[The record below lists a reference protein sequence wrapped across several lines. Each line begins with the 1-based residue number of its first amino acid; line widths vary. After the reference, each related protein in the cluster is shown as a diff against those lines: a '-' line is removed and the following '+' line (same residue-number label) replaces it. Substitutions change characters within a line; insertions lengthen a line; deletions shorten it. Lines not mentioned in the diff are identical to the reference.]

1 MRGMLARGFLTLL
14 ILIAIVAPGVGPA
27 MAAEAGHVVRLTG
40 AAEVIGVSGAVPLA
54 SGSPIRTGDR
64 IRTGSDARIQI
75 ELEGGAVLTLG
86 ADSELLIP
94 AQAARSVS
102 IVDLL
107 LGIVRAVLPESA
119 GSGFLVRGRTAV
131 ASVRSTEWI
140 VETSPENTAVF
151 AIDGE
156 VQVTGTGGS
165 VTLQPG
171 EGTDVPSAS
180 PPSAPKPW
188 GAARAGDVLARTDAP

>member
-1 MRGMLARGFLTLL
+1 MRGMFARGFLALL
-14 ILIAIVAPGVGPA
+14 ILVAVAVPGGSA
-27 MAAEAGHVVRLTG
+27 RAAEAGHVMRLIGT
-40 AAEVIGVSGAVPLA
+40 AELIGVSGAVPLA
-54 SGSPIRTGDR
+54 SGAPIQTGDR
-64 IRTGSDARIQI
+64 VRTGADSRIQI

-86 ADSELLIP
+86 AESELLIP

-140 VETSPENTAVF
+140 VETSPETTAVF

-165 VTLQPG
+165 VTLQAG
-171 EGTDVPSAS
+171 EGTDVPAAS
-180 PPSAPKPW
+180 LPSAPKPW
-188 GAARAGDVLARTDAP
+188 GAARAADVLARTAAP